1 MRSYGKDA
9 AGACRLAKTLQ
20 VPVAEMQ
27 RWFALFRDYA
37 EPLAQEA
44 EMLRDGRLVREQ
56 FAKLVRNNLISD
68 SDILA
73 EQPIQRIMFSIKRV
87 CRAVGVEGDRALSF
101 NEFVECMRALS
112 FDVALSV
119 TPEEYALRS
128 LAKTYSLGPVEVDRY
143 KEMFDELDVNGSG
156 RIQKCELD
164 NILYRCGNIQRDLGL
179 SDARRHSL
187 WLLADPNCDGS
198 IDFEGFLNFNLKYLA
213 PGANGLSQ
221 YLARSPK
228 GIRREDRL
236 GHVTSAGE
244 MLSAIADA
252 TDDMIRQAV
261 PYPRV
266 PLQSRVRN

>member
-1 MRSYGKDA
+1 MRSYGKDV
-9 AGACRLAKTLQ
+9 AGACRLAKSLQ

-27 RWFALFRDYA
+27 RWFALFRDHA
-37 EPLAQEA
+37 EPLAPGA
-44 EMLRDGRLVREQ
+44 EMLRDGRLVQEQ
-56 FAKLVRNNLISD
+56 FAKLVRNNPISD
-68 SDILA
+68 SDILG
-73 EQPIQRIMFSIKRV
+73 EQSRERITFLILRL
-87 CRAVGVEGDRALSF
+87 CEAVGVEGDRALSF
-101 NEFVECMRALS
+101 NEFVECMRALA
-112 FDVALSV
+112 FDDAFSV
-119 TPEEYALRS
+119 TSKERALRRM
-128 LAKTYSLGPVEVDRY
+128 AKTYSLGPVEVDRY
-143 KEMFDELDVNGSG
+143 KKMFDELDVNGSG
-156 RIQKCELD
+156 RIQRCELD
-164 NILYRCGNIQRDLGL
+164 NILYRCGNIPRDLGL

-187 WLLADPNCDGS
+187 WILADPNCDGS

-213 PGANGLSQ
+213 PGADGLSQ